1 MNNSMHITSGTD
13 HVAQYIQSHV
23 SGNVALTPSCLNC
36 FLAKIIDIITLSF
49 FKKNKDDDYKKFTT
63 GFTSNLLHE
72 IQKTHNRNNSYHIP
86 HHIEFEYLNNKIIF
100 ECNDKNTKEKQMT
113 TLIVATQQGE
123 TSCKKIDN
131 ETFSQFCRI
140 QLAIERGLLT
150 EDEISF
156 TPEGKPDSGKMDAA
170 TESLLSYILL
180 DVDSLE
186 TKLQNDTPKPVQP
199 SSTEHSLPLNENC
212 HPAQS
217 NTLQQNTSFLYRQLS
232 RKPSLDEST
241 QEQKYLE
248 ETINDIV
255 EKLKRSYSKD
265 NYQTR
270 STKCD
275 GLFRIPGKKD
285 ENDTALA
292 NLKECAL
299 DIDKTHRD
307 TLVYVLKQIF
317 SKINP
322 VDEKMLL
329 KMMKEPNEAA
339 EILYERIDTMEPIE
353 KKLFLIILGFYSD
366 TYQSADDN
374 TTSMFNKTQLLAA
387 ALRITILPNL
397 YDCIKDTPADLSLIK
412 ERNNVG
418 DRIVSSILTS
428 FSYANGSVQL
438 KTNHQER
445 TNSM

>member
-13 HVAQYIQSHV
+13 HVTQYIQNHV
-23 SGNVALTPSCLNC
+23 SGNMALTPSCLNC
-36 FLAKIIDIITLSF
+36 FLDKIIDIITLGF
-49 FKKNKDDDYKKFTT
+49 LKKNKDDDYKKFTT

-72 IQKTHNRNNSYHIP
+72 VQKTHNRNNSYHIP

-100 ECNDKNTKEKQMT
+100 ECNNKSTKEKQMT
-113 TLIVATQQGE
+113 TLIVATQRGE
-123 TSCKKIDN
+123 TYCKTIDT
-131 ETFSQFCRI
+131 EIFSQFCRI
-140 QLAIERGLLT
+140 QLAIERDLLT

-156 TPEGKPDSGKMDAA
+156 TPEGKLDSSKMDAA

-186 TKLQNDTPKPVQP
+186 TKLQNDVPKPVQP
-199 SSTEHSLPLNENC
+199 SSTEHSIPLNAHC
-212 HPAQS
+212 HSAQS
-217 NTLQQNTSFLYRQLS
+217 NTFQRNTSFLYRQLS
-232 RKPSLDEST
+232 RKSSLDEST

-248 ETINDIV
+248 ETINKIV

-270 STKCD
+270 STECD
-275 GLFRIPGKKD
+275 GLFRTPGKKD
-285 ENDTALA
+285 ENYTALA

-307 TLVYVLKQIF
+307 TLVHVLKHIF

-322 VDEKMLL
+322 IDEKTLL
-329 KMMKEPNEAA
+329 KMMKEPNETA
-339 EILYERIDTMEPIE
+339 EILHERINTMEPIE

-366 TYQSADDN
+366 TYQSADDS
-374 TTSMFNKTQLLAA
+374 TTSMFNKTQLLTA

-397 YDCIKDTPADLSLIK
+397 YDCIKEPPMELSLIK
-412 ERNNVG
+412 ERNNIG

-428 FSYANGSVQL
+428 FSYENGSMQL
-438 KTNHQER
+438 KTNHQEC